1 MNKELL
7 QSLVCPVSGGDLVY
21 DIELDELRCE
31 KSKLAYPVRDGIPI
45 MIPDEARQIV
55 ENTPI
60 DLDILSKSSENFYI
74 KIHIPS
80 AGFI

>member
-31 KSKLAYPVRDGIPI
+31 KSQLAYPVKDGIPI
-45 MIPDEARQIV
+45 MITGEARQML
-55 ENTPI
+55 ENTT
-60 DLDILSKSSENFYI
+60 D
-74 KIHIPS
+74 
-80 AGFI
+80 

>member
-7 QSLVCPVSGGDLVY
+7 QSLVCPVSGGGLVY
-21 DIELDELRCE
+21 DNELDELRCE

-55 ENTPI
+55 ENMT
-60 DLDILSKSSENFYI
+60 D
-74 KIHIPS
+74 
-80 AGFI
+80 

>member
-7 QSLVCPVSGGDLVY
+7 QSLVCPASGGGLVY
-21 DIELDELRCE
+21 DNELDELRCE

-55 ENTPI
+55 ENMT
-60 DLDILSKSSENFYI
+60 D
-74 KIHIPS
+74 
-80 AGFI
+80 

>member
-7 QSLVCPVSGGDLVY
+7 RSLVCPVSGGDLVY

-55 ENTPI
+55 ENTP
-60 DLDILSKSSENFYI
+60 D
-74 KIHIPS
+74 
-80 AGFI
+80 